1 MLSSAFSQAN
11 VTTIIGRQSKTT
23 VFPNPA
29 RSFIRIQH
37 SYEGKEPIR
46 LIIYNFLGKKQLEIV
61 RPSTTIQLDLSEYK
75 RGIYV
80 FQFRDLQDRII
91 ETGKFQVEK

>member
-1 MLSSAFSQAN
+1 MNTPSLQLAA
-11 VTTIIGRQSKTT
+11 SKST
-23 VFPNPA
+23 VYPNPA

-37 SYEGKEPIR
+37 FYTGKEPIK
-46 LIIYNFLGKKQLEIV
+46 IIVYNFLGNKQLELI
-61 RPSTTIQLDLSEYK
+61 RPANTIQLDLSEFK
-75 RGIYV
+75 RGIYI

>member
-1 MLSSAFSQAN
+1 LVNGQVNTPSLQLAA
-11 VTTIIGRQSKTT
+11 SKST
-23 VFPNPA
+23 VYPNPA

-37 SYEGKEPIR
+37 FYTGKEPIK
-46 LIIYNFLGKKQLEIV
+46 IIVYNFLGNKQLELI
-61 RPSTTIQLDLSEYK
+61 RPANTIQLDLSEFK
-75 RGIYV
+75 RGIYI